1 MKLFNILEK
10 HQAVSSAQN
19 NKLDTPLHIA
29 AHFNNVDFLVKYLA
43 LESSGLI
50 ASATP
55 SIQTVN
61 KAFFTPLQVAIAQ
74 NNQKCFDKLVRDPNA
89 KMSVKAS
96 SGSVYHVCAEAGNV
110 IGMKYCSFPT
120 PYMESFFFSIRPF
133 FAFVWVEMALRI

>member
-74 NNQKCFDKLVRDPNA
+74 NNQKCFDKLVRDANA
-89 KMSVKAS
+89 KMFAKAS
-96 SGSVYHVCAEAGNV
+96 SGSVYHVCAEYSNV
-110 IGMKYCSFPT
+110 VGLKYLLANQYAKNPSMFT
-120 PYMESFFFSIRPF
+120 TKNR
-133 FAFVWVEMALRI
+133 